1 MMTDSVSGASFRAL
15 RVIVLTGGVGAGKS
29 EAARRFAAR
38 GIPVIEADKLG
49 HELLQ
54 PGGAAEKEVVETF
67 GPDILS
73 CGKIDR
79 GRLGALV
86 FSDRGALE
94 KLNQITHPRLKQRL
108 FDLCN
113 ELDAQGHTIA
123 VVEAAIL
130 GDDGVIPPWVDA
142 VALVTAP
149 EDVRVARLCAARG
162 WTPEQARTRIAAQV
176 DPESKRVLARW
187 VIDND
192 GDVDTLDRQVERI
205 LNDMDLEGS

>member
-1 MMTDSVSGASFRAL
+1 MTDSISGASFRAL

-54 PGGAAEKEVVETF
+54 PGGAAEKEVVDTF
-67 GPDILS
+67 GTNILS

-79 GRLGALV
+79 GKLGALV
-86 FSDRGALE
+86 FSDRSALE
-94 KLNQITHPRLKQRL
+94 KLNQITHPRLNRRIL
-108 FDLCN
+108 DLCD
-113 ELDAQGHTIA
+113 ELDAQGHSIA

-130 GDDGVIPPWVDA
+130 GDDGMVPPWVYA

-149 EDVRVARLCAARG
+149 EDLRVARLGVSRG

-176 DPESKRVLARW
+176 DPESKRALARW

-192 GDVDTLDRQVERI
+192 GDVDLLERQVKGI
-205 LNDMDLEGS
+205 LQDMDFEGS